1 MQVSDHEPI
10 STGWSLR
17 RSHTS
22 RATDV
27 GCVALLLLLA
37 AAILL
42 FRNSALPMQLWD
54 ESRNAN
60 SGLEMRQSGNLLVT
74 YFHGAPEHWST
85 KPPLV
90 IWCIALFLRIGLP
103 PLLAVRLPSI
113 LAATSV
119 VLLVFLF
126 CRIWLRDRLAGMFA
140 GLTLLSAPLFVGW
153 HAGRT
158 GDFDIQVA
166 LFTLIYTLAFWG
178 YVEAQGRDR
187 SRWLAVAGV
196 AVILSVLTKGV
207 GGVLALPGLLLYAI
221 VRGRLVKTLSDW
233 RLWLT
238 LLAIAFVVGG
248 FYGLREHF
256 DPGYLHTV
264 WRNEFTGRYL
274 AVNEQ
279 HQGGPLYYVWTLAT
293 RFEPGFM
300 LLPLAVVPFFQPDR
314 RRRSVALICLVTSGV
329 LVAVLTKS
337 QTKVFWYLVPAVPL
351 LALAIGIGLSDGLA
365 WLRAREGALPALLRP
380 RFAYGAVAVIFGM
393 AIVAVIYYYQF
404 GVERKLANT
413 YMGGRYGPLLEQVRH
428 SGLTN
433 RLVILDDGAA
443 KEIVGDKPEFAHYS
457 PEAYFYGG
465 VETSRGMTAQVV
477 VPGTALAAG
486 TWVATCDPRSDKWL
500 SQRYRVAVILQPNQ
514 WCKLERTLP

>member
-1 MQVSDHEPI
+1 
-10 STGWSLR
+10 
-17 RSHTS
+17 
-22 RATDV
+22 
-27 GCVALLLLLA
+27 LLLLLA
-37 AAILL
+37 ATIFLL
-42 FRNSALPMQLWD
+42 RNSALPMQLWD

-60 SGLEMRQSGNLLVT
+60 SGLEMSQSGNLLVT

-90 IWCIALFLRIGLP
+90 IWFIALFLRIGLP

-113 LAATSV
+113 LAATGG
-119 VLLVFLF
+119 VLLAFLF
-126 CRIWLRDRLAGMFA
+126 CRIWLHDRVAGMFA
-140 GLTLLSAPLFVGW
+140 GLTMLSAPLFVGW

-158 GDFDIQVA
+158 GDFDTEVA

-178 YVEAQGRDR
+178 YVEAQGRDP

-196 AVILSVLTKGV
+196 AVILSALTKGV

-221 VRGRLVKTLSDW
+221 VRGRLVKTLGDW

-238 LLAIAFVVGG
+238 LLAIAFIVGG

-264 WRNEFTGRYL
+264 WSNEFTGRYL

-279 HQGGPLYYVWTLAT
+279 HQGGPFYYVGTLAT

-300 LLPLAVVPFFQPDR
+300 LLPLAAVPFFQPDR

-329 LVAVLTKS
+329 LIAVLS
-337 QTKVFWYLVPAVPL
+337 SSETKVFWYIVPAVPL
-351 LALAIGIGLSDGLA
+351 LALAAGIGLSDGLI
-365 WLRAREGALPALLRP
+365 WLRAREGTLPTLLRP
-380 RFAYGAVAVIFGM
+380 RFAYGALAMIFGM
-393 AIVAVIYYYQF
+393 ALVAVIYYYQV

-428 SGLTN
+428 ARLTN
-433 RLVILDDGAA
+433 RLVILDDGAP

-457 PEAYFYGG
+457 PEAYFYAG

-477 VPGTALAAG
+477 VPGTALATG
-486 TWVATCDPRSDKWL
+486 TWVATCDPRSDEWL
-500 SQRYRVAVILQPNQ
+500 SHSYRVSVILQPNR

>member
-1 MQVSDHEPI
+1 MQVSGHEPI
-10 STGWSLR
+10 STRWPLGRPL
-17 RSHTS
+17 TS
-22 RATDV
+22 RAADI

-37 AAILL
+37 ATIFLL
-42 FRNSALPMQLWD
+42 RNSALPMQLWD

-60 SGLEMRQSGNLLVT
+60 SGLEMSQSGNLLVT

-90 IWCIALFLRIGLP
+90 IWFIALFLRIGLP

-113 LAATSV
+113 LAATGG
-119 VLLVFLF
+119 VLLAFLF
-126 CRIWLRDRLAGMFA
+126 CRIWLHDRVAGMFA
-140 GLTLLSAPLFVGW
+140 GLTMLSAPLFVGW

-158 GDFDIQVA
+158 GDFDTEVA

-178 YVEAQGRDR
+178 YVEAQGRDP

-196 AVILSVLTKGV
+196 AVILSALTKGV

-221 VRGRLVKTLSDW
+221 VRGRLVKTLGDW

-238 LLAIAFVVGG
+238 LLAIAFIVGG

-264 WRNEFTGRYL
+264 WSNEFTGRYL

-279 HQGGPLYYVWTLAT
+279 HQGGPFYYVGTLAT

-300 LLPLAVVPFFQPDR
+300 LLPLAAVPFFQPDR

-329 LVAVLTKS
+329 LIAVLS
-337 QTKVFWYLVPAVPL
+337 SSETKVFWYIVPAVPL
-351 LALAIGIGLSDGLA
+351 LALAAGIGLSDGLI
-365 WLRAREGALPALLRP
+365 WLRAREGTLPTLLRP
-380 RFAYGAVAVIFGM
+380 RFAYGALAMIFGM
-393 AIVAVIYYYQF
+393 ALVAVIYYYQV

-428 SGLTN
+428 ARLTN
-433 RLVILDDGAA
+433 RLVILDDGAP

-457 PEAYFYGG
+457 PEAYFYAG

-477 VPGTALAAG
+477 VPGTALATG
-486 TWVATCDPRSDKWL
+486 TWVATCDPRSDEWL
-500 SQRYRVAVILQPNQ
+500 SHSYRVSVILQPNR